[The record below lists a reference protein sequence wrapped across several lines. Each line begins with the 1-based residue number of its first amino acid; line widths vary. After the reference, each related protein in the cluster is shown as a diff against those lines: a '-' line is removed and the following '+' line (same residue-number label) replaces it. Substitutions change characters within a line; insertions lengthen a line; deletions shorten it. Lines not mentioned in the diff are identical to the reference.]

1 MDRKNDILVEL
12 EAKNREIYI
21 NKLNIDLDNNYNV
34 LSTSINNVI
43 GLLCSEAIN
52 KLLSINMKANS
63 LINKNISS
71 FYISFHEE
79 IKKMLKERNKRL
91 KEIII
96 NIENND
102 YNSVLIEEENK
113 IINGIKEYYI
123 NNIENVINM
132 INVDSDNF
140 VQKRVNDYLKIYNYN
155 NTINKILSVIK
166 NLDIILYNS
175 FRESNKR
182 FKKLNEKTLK

>member
-1 MDRKNDILVEL
+1 MKLTILNLV
-12 EAKNREIYI
+12 
-21 NKLNIDLDNNYNV
+21 NKLI
-34 LSTSINNVI
+34 
-43 GLLCSEAIN
+43 
-52 KLLSINMKANS
+52 SINMKANS

>member
-102 YNSVLIEEENK
+102 YNSVLIDEENK

-123 NNIENVINM
+123 NNIENAINM